1 MVPKVAGSNPVSHPL
16 VFPRGAPPMT
26 QPIYRPW
33 FDAATDSQLLSEYAR
48 KLDSFQQALADRRV
62 DVKELEAQEKRVVDL
77 MKDVEPLLEP
87 EAYEKVTRL
96 LCEVTAYDLMTAF
109 HLAGKSRG
117 VPPAAADS

>member
-1 MVPKVAGSNPVSHPL
+1 
-16 VFPRGAPPMT
+16 MT